1 MSDTPNCGK
10 RRGHLFVVVS
20 LSLSLSL
27 SPSPSLSLSRPVD
40 CTWSPFGR
48 TRKDGRDGGG
58 VVFQA
63 KNPLVINRR
72 GRRRRGG
79 SCERRHVASPR
90 RRRASRIA
98 PDIDRQIEWVV
109 PAQLTMLM
117 NMTMKGE
124 GRDGGRRSRTPVAA
138 GRLNYSDPQTKQ
150 NGHIFGVKVDFLG
163 FWDLMGSAYLEIQA
177 RGARTGA
184 GGAARRGGRYAR

>member
-1 MSDTPNCGK
+1 M
-10 RRGHLFVVVS
+10 
-20 LSLSLSL
+20 
-27 SPSPSLSLSRPVD
+27 
-40 CTWSPFGR
+40 
-48 TRKDGRDGGG
+48 DGGG
-58 VVFQA
+58 RTDGTGAVSCS
-63 KNPLVINRR
+63 KPRILSSST
-72 GRRRRGG
+72 GEEGGGG

-124 GRDGGRRSRTPVAA
+124 GSWEGGRRSRTPVAA

-184 GGAARRGGRYAR
+184 GGGAARRAICPMNTRNFLP